1 MGLPNQTTMEAVKPD
16 SLELAHLREDYR
28 RAVLDEAHCAPHPIR
43 QFEQWFKEAKSADL
57 KEPNA
62 MTLATVNASGQP
74 SARIVLLKGIER
86 DGFIFYTNYAS
97 RKGRELAANPRC
109 ALTFYWAE
117 LERQVRV
124 EGIVQKV
131 PTQQSE
137 NYFKGRPKGSRMG
150 AVVSNQ
156 SAELPSRQPLE
167 ARLAELELI
176 YAETDNVPMP
186 ETWGGYHLT
195 PHLLEFW
202 QGRTNRLHDRI
213 VYRLD
218 ANGTWRMG
226 RLSP

>member
-1 MGLPNQTTMEAVKPD
+1 MPD

-28 RAVLDEAHCAPHPIR
+28 RAVLDEAHCAPDPMR

-62 MTLATVNASGQP
+62 MTLATVSADGQP
-74 SARIVLLKGIER
+74 SARIVLLKGLER
-86 DGFIFYTNYAS
+86 DGFVFYTNYAS
-97 RKGRELAANPRC
+97 RKGRELLANPRC

-124 EGIVQKV
+124 EGAVEKV
-131 PTQQSE
+131 SKEQSE
-137 NYFKGRPKGSRMG
+137 NYFKGRPKGSRIG

-156 SAELPSRQPLE
+156 SAELPSRRPLE
-167 ARLAELELI
+167 TRLAELELA
-176 YAETDNVPMP
+176 YANTDDVPMP
-186 ETWGGYHLT
+186 ETWGGYYLA
-195 PHLLEFW
+195 PHLVEFW

-213 VYRLD
+213 VYRLNED
-218 ANGTWRMG
+218 GTWRMG

>member
-1 MGLPNQTTMEAVKPD
+1 MPD
-16 SLELAHLREDYR
+16 PLELAHLREDYR
-28 RAVLDEAHCAPHPIR
+28 HAVLNEAHCAPHPVR
-43 QFEQWFKEAKSADL
+43 QFEQWFREAKSAAL

-62 MTLATVNASGQP
+62 MTLATVSPSGQP

-86 DGFIFYTNYAS
+86 DSFLFYTNYES

-117 LERQVRV
+117 LERQVRIEGTV
-124 EGIVQKV
+124 EKV
-131 PTQQSE
+131 SKEQSE
-137 NYFKGRPKGSRMG
+137 NYFKGRPKGSRIG

-167 ARLAELELI
+167 TRLAELELT
-176 YAETDNVPMP
+176 YANTDDVPMP
-186 ETWGGYHLT
+186 ETWGGYRLT

-213 VYRLD
+213 VYRLEGD
-218 ANGTWRMG
+218 ANWRMG